1 MEVLVSCQLSMVGG
15 EEDSGFIVTRDR
27 YANLGRGYTAVGN
40 GMARLCAARVLFG
53 IGLVEDY

>member
-1 MEVLVSCQLSMVGG
+1 MVGG

-40 GMARLCAARVLFG
+40 GMARLCAARVLSG
-53 IGLVEDY
+53 IGVVEDC